1 MRKVLTIALSLL
13 ILTGPA
19 WGEPLKLGAIEIDAP
34 FSRATL
40 PKAPT
45 GGAYFTV
52 INTGTTDDRL
62 VSATSPVA
70 GEVQMHEMKIENSVA
85 SMRELPDG
93 IVIPAGATVVLTP
106 SGTHLMLTHLTHP
119 LVQGGSLPLT
129 LNFEQAGSITLD
141 VPIGSIAQRE
151 AP

>member
-1 MRKVLTIALSLL
+1 MRKVLTVALSLF
-13 ILTGPA
+13 IGMGPA

-62 VSATSPVA
+62 VSATSTVA
-70 GEVQMHEMKIENSVA
+70 GEVQMHDMKIENSVA

-93 IVIPAGATVVLTP
+93 IVMPAGATVVLTP
-106 SGTHLMLTHLTHP
+106 NGTQLMLTHLTHP
-119 LVQGGSLPLT
+119 LVQGDTLPLT
-129 LNFEQAGSITLD
+129 LTFENAGSITLE
-141 VPIGSIAQRE
+141 VPIGSIAARM